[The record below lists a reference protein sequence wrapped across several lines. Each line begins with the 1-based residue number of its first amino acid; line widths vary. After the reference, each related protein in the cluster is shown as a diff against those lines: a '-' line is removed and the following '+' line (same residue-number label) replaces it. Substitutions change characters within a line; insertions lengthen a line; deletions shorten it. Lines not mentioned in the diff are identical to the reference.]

1 MASGNLI
8 MTSWLAGP
16 VLYILE
22 VASLAP
28 QHTSAQLRAQL
39 ETAGIPLRI
48 VGELSG
54 YPGVVIEAD
63 ELTAAKLHDLLPA
76 EYGPF
81 EIVELRQH
89 FCSSDLSDGRLT
101 TLVTEC
107 YRTRRLAVGSSA
119 VERAIQRRR
128 VELLVL
134 ADDIADPYAMTIR
147 AIIKSTGYQ
156 GSVGCCWP
164 DS

>member
-1 MASGNLI
+1 MASGSLI
-8 MTSWLAGP
+8 MTSWPARP

-54 YPGVVIEAD
+54 YPGVVIETD
-63 ELTAAKLHDLLPA
+63 ELMAAKLQDLLPA
-76 EYGPF
+76 ECGPF

-89 FCSSDLSDGRLT
+89 FCPSILSDDRLT
-101 TLVTEC
+101 TLITEC
-107 YRTRRLAVGSSA
+107 C
-119 VERAIQRRR
+119 RARKI
-128 VELLVL
+128 
-134 ADDIADPYAMTIR
+134 
-147 AIIKSTGYQ
+147 
-156 GSVGCCWP
+156 GSV
-164 DS
+164 SLR